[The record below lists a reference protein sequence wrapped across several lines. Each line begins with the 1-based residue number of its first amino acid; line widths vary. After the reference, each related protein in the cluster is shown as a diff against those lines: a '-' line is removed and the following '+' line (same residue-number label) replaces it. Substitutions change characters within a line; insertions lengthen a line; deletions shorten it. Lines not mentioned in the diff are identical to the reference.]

1 MILCVSIF
9 CQINITC
16 EVLTLM
22 QADTEKNFLLD
33 QAEESEDEDAKVR
46 DDEDDELDGI
56 CNVSNTKTYNF

>member
-1 MILCVSIF
+1 
-9 CQINITC
+9 
-16 EVLTLM
+16 M